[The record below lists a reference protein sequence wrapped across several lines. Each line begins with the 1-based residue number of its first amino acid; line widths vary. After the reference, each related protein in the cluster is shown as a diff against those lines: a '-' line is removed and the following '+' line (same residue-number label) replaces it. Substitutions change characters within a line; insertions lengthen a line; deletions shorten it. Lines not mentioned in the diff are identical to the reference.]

1 MALIQTVNPSDLYHM
16 ACRMDRGDNF
26 GHNGWNA
33 IGEYLE
39 NLSED
44 TGEDIEVDIV
54 GWCCEYDHTDS
65 ADDFFSQYGNDM
77 CLSESEWESF
87 DDDEKIEAVES
98 YLQDNTSV
106 VCCEDGCIIW
116 AAF

>member
-16 ACRMDRGDNF
+16 ACRMDRGDSF
-26 GHNGWNA
+26 GYAGWNA

-39 NLSED
+39 ELSND
-44 TGEDIEVDIV
+44 TSDIEIDIV
-54 GWCCEYDHTDS
+54 GICCDYNHAENAQEVFD
-65 ADDFFSQYGNDM
+65 QYETNIDPVEWEEM
-77 CLSESEWESF
+77 EESEKS
-87 DDDEKIEAVES
+87 DAILD
-98 YLQDNTSV
+98 YLNENTSV